1 VFSFSGASQD
11 SVTIPSRLLKADNTL
26 VVAVGIGKV
35 DINEI
40 NEIASD
46 PDENFAT
53 TVTDFNSLNKI
64 VNTISD
70 QIKLCQVRRT
80 CSAVGHVTLLKEQL
94 DLSSQS
100 KDTYV
105 DRWWIQE

>member
-1 VFSFSGASQD
+1 
-11 SVTIPSRLLKADNTL
+11 LLRF
-26 VVAVGIGKV
+26 GIGKV

>member
-1 VFSFSGASQD
+1 MRHNFQSSVSGCLGSSQD
-11 SVTIPSRLLKADNTL
+11 NVAIPSRILKADNTL
-26 VVAVGIGKV
+26 VLAVGIGKAN
-35 DINEI
+35 IIQI

-53 TVTDFNSLNKI
+53 TVADFNSLSKI

-80 CSAVGHVTLLKEQL
+80 CSAVGHVTILKEQP
-94 DLSSQS
+94 DLCLYI
-100 KDTYV
+100 K
-105 DRWWIQE
+105 I